1 MEGRAAARGICA
13 VEALAPYPDQLDEL
27 IKRVREYNPQPDE
40 ALIRRAYEFSARKH
54 GAQKRMSGEPYV
66 IHPLNV
72 ALIITRLK
80 LDVPSIVTGLLHDL
94 IEDTPT
100 SLAEIQSAFG
110 ADVAQL
116 VDGVTKVSK
125 ITFQSREEKQA
136 ENFRKMIIAM
146 ARDIRVVLVKL
157 ADRLHNMQTLDHLPA
172 DRQIEISRETL
183 DVYAPIAHRL
193 GIYWLKS
200 ELEDAAFCYVN
211 PAGYATLKAF
221 VAKTRAEREEYIKA
235 VIEILSHRLKE
246 AGVKAEVTGRP
257 KHFYSIMTKMEH
269 DGLTFDQVHDL
280 VAFRI
285 IVGSVRECYEA
296 LGVVHANWKPVPGR
310 FKDYIALP
318 KLNMYQSLHTTMIG
332 PRGERMEVQ
341 IRTHEMHKVAEEGIA
356 AHWNYKEGSAT
367 GLRDSERFAW
377 LRRLIE
383 WQQNLKDP
391 EEFLSTVKEDLF
403 PEEVFVFTPK
413 GDLLDFPP
421 GSTIIDFAYR
431 IHSQVGNHLTGA
443 RINGRM
449 MPLRYKL
456 RSGDTVEVI
465 TSEKQNPG
473 KDWLNY
479 AITARA
485 KSRIRQ
491 WLRAQQAERSLQ
503 LGQALLEHELQPLGL
518 TVAQLRREGR
528 LDAAAREFSNKDA
541 DGLLASLGY
550 GIITAGQLLAK
561 ALKPEELKLYRAE
574 KQPAPPIGAA
584 KERAV
589 KEAQKAVSNAVVISG
604 VGDVLVRFARC
615 CNPLPGEGITGF
627 ITRGRG
633 VTVHLVGCL
642 RALESDPQRRV
653 SLVWKEGEGSPRPI
667 RLEVLCLDKPG
678 LLAAMSKAIASAGVN
693 ISSAE
698 VKSGGVDGRALSVFE
713 LSISSARQLNAVM
726 HSLGA
731 TEGVLRV
738 SRLGHQN
745 GNRGTGQSRASRG
758 A

>member
-1 MEGRAAARGICA
+1 MAGRAPAPRMRA
-13 VEALAPYPDQLDEL
+13 VEAVALYPDQLEDL
-27 IKRVREYNPQPDE
+27 VNRVREYIPQADG

-54 GAQKRMSGEPYV
+54 GEQKRMSGEPYV
-66 IHPLNV
+66 IHPLSV

-80 LDVPSIVTGLLHDL
+80 LDVPSIITGLLHDL

-100 SLAEIQSAFG
+100 TLAEIQNVFG
-110 ADVAQL
+110 AEVAQL

-157 ADRLHNMQTLDHLPA
+157 ADRLHNMQTLDHLSG

-183 DVYAPIAHRL
+183 EIYAPIAHRL

-200 ELEDAAFCYVN
+200 ELEDAAFRYVN
-211 PAGYATLKAF
+211 PAGYATLGAF
-221 VAKTRAEREEYIKA
+221 VAKNKTEREEYIKA
-235 VIEILSHRLKE
+235 VIEIISQRMKE

-257 KHFYSIMTKMEH
+257 KHFYSIMNKMER
-269 DGLTFDQVHDL
+269 DALSFDQVHDL
-280 VAFRI
+280 VAFRV
-285 IVGSVRECYEA
+285 IVDTLRECYEA

-318 KLNMYQSLHTTMIG
+318 KINMYQSLHTTMIG

-341 IRTHEMHKVAEEGIA
+341 IRTREMHKVAEEGIA
-356 AHWNYKEGSAT
+356 AHWNYKEGNGA
-367 GLRDSERFAW
+367 GLRDTERFAW

-391 EEFLSTVKEDLF
+391 QEFLSTVKEDLF

-421 GSTIIDFAYR
+421 GATIIDFAYR
-431 IHSQVGNHLTGA
+431 IHSQVGHHLTGA
-443 RINGRM
+443 RVNGRM
-449 MPLRYKL
+449 VPLRHKL
-456 RSGDTVEVI
+456 RSGDMVEVI
-465 TSEKQNPG
+465 TSEKQHPG
-473 KDWLNY
+473 KDWLNCT
-479 AITARA
+479 ITARA
-485 KSRIRQ
+485 KSRIRG
-491 WLRAQQAERSLQ
+491 WLRSQQAERSLQ
-503 LGQALLEHELQPLGL
+503 LGQELLEHELAPLGL
-518 TVAQLRREGR
+518 TVAQLRRDGR
-528 LDAAAREFSNKDA
+528 LDAAAKEFSNKDA
-541 DGLLASLGY
+541 DSLLAALGY
-550 GIITAGQLLAK
+550 GMITASQLLAK

-574 KQPAPPIGAA
+574 KQPAPAAGKERAA
-584 KERAV
+584 KETH
-589 KEAQKAVSNAVVISG
+589 KAVSGGVMVSG

-633 VTVHLVGCL
+633 VTVHLIGCP

-653 SLVWKEGEGSPRPI
+653 SLVWSDGEGSPRPI
-667 RLEVLCLDKPG
+667 RLEVVCLDKPG
-678 LLAAMSKAIASAGVN
+678 LLAAMSKAIASVGVN

-698 VKSGGVDGRALSVFE
+698 VKSTGVDGRASSLFE
-713 LSISSARQLNAVM
+713 LSVSNARQLNAVM
-726 HSLGA
+726 QALRA
-731 TEGVLRV
+731 TDGVLRV
-738 SRLGHQN
+738 ARLGDHN
-745 GNRGTGQSRASRG
+745 GGRAG
-758 A
+758 